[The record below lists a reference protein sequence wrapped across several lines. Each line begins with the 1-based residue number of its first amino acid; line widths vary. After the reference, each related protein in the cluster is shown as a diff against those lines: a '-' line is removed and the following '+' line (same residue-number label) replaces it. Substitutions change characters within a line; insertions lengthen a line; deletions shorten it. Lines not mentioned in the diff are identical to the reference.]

1 MNEEETKKQGLWN
14 KLPIKTKIAIIGII
28 TGFFF
33 IIIFIVVITAPL
45 MELGII
51 DIGRGGPESEDR
63 KSVV

>member
-33 IIIFIVVITAPL
+33 IIIFIVVMIAH
-45 MELGII
+45 
-51 DIGRGGPESEDR
+51 
-63 KSVV
+63 